1 MKQEKKNPI
10 AEAAA
15 YARLQLYLKRLQ
27 FGKRRYPVSFD
38 RKDLD
43 EVKRLVEHNKEFLVY
58 LSRSPFRKRKQE
70 KKNKKICFVLIPY
83 EYGDWHQFTLNQALL
98 LYVKGYDIEFL
109 IDDISGMEEEYLF
122 RGITGIALTL
132 MLPILDAI
140 SGIAPVRYL
149 SDCRRIRL
157 TGKDK
162 EEAVNLYKATETWLV
177 GVSKTLSPRQYK
189 RFLYTATFIK
199 GAMADC
205 DADVIQIYTGSHT
218 KKGFYTLF
226 AQQNGKR
233 VATFDSQGKVGRTIS
248 YSSQGEQ
255 CHCPDIPY
263 TILHDLL
270 PEEVKEQ
277 IYEEVTQKYK
287 DIAPGKFNDKY
298 DIFVPLNIDWD
309 AAALNVPGLFAS
321 TDEWIREVVE
331 YVMQNTD
338 ATMILREHPARKYD
352 PEFNYGNLKEQLR
365 SFRGYDESRILFID
379 FDNPISTYD
388 CLKHCSVVLPY
399 SSTVG
404 MEAIVMGKKT
414 LNCMEVYFAKA
425 GIGELPETK
434 EALFERIRQCVER
447 PERVSEEEKKLAA
460 LGIALHANITVKKTK
475 FSELYTRWGTAS
487 FMRMYLDRDINK
499 MLDSIAVGT
508 PFCVLNIEDKVG
520 NGRRIL

>member
-1 MKQEKKNPI
+1 MKPKKRNPI
-10 AEAAA
+10 SETAA
-15 YARLQLYLKRLQ
+15 YVRILLYLKRLQ
-27 FGKRRYPVSFD
+27 AGKRHYPVSFE

-43 EVKRLVEHNKEFLVY
+43 EVRRLVEHNQEFLAY
-58 LSRSPFRKRKQE
+58 LGRSSFRRRKQE
-70 KKNKKICFVLIPY
+70 RKNKKICFVLIPY

-122 RGITGIALTL
+122 CGITGIALTL
-132 MLPILDAI
+132 MIPILDAI

-149 SDCRRIRL
+149 SESRRIRL
-157 TGKDK
+157 TQKDK

-177 GVSKTLSPRQYK
+177 GVRKKLSPLQYK
-189 RFLYTATFIK
+189 RFLDTATFIK
-199 GAMADC
+199 GAMNDC
-205 DADVIQIYTGSHT
+205 DADVVQIYTGSHT

-226 AQQNGKR
+226 AKQNGKR

-263 TILHDLL
+263 TILNDLL
-270 PEEVKEQ
+270 PESIKEQ
-277 IYEEVTQKYK
+277 IYAEVDQKYRN
-287 DIAPGKFNDKY
+287 IAPGKFHERY

-321 TDEWIREVVE
+321 TDEWIREIVE
-331 YVMQNTD
+331 YVMLNTH

-379 FDNPISTYD
+379 YDNPISTYD
-388 CLKHCSVVLPY
+388 CLEHCSVVLPY

-434 EALFERIRQCVER
+434 ESFFERLRQCVER
-447 PERVSEEEKKLAA
+447 PEQVSEEEKKLAA
-460 LGIALHANITVKKTK
+460 LGIALHANIAVKTK
-475 FSELYTRWGTAS
+475 FSELYTRWSAAS
-487 FMRMYLDRDINK
+487 FMRMYPDHDINK

-508 PFCVLNIEDKVG
+508 PFCVLNIEDRVG